1 MLLHSGGGDPERGGN
16 QKKDVFFKWENHVPL
31 HLNTMMVDY
40 FYDQFILNRYFWIIL
55 QQKRFQRVS
64 KGTLISF
71 KKCILISIAL
81 VPHGVTVTRIK
92 IKKYEWN
99 NASIRKSNPKQSF
112 KNSFST
118 TSKWSIWPLHWYVCD
133 NNTANDERFYY
144 QKFSFIAKNHSCCCQ

>member
-1 MLLHSGGGDPERGGN
+1 MVGIPKGVAT
-16 QKKDVFFKWENHVPL
+16 KKKMYF
-31 HLNTMMVDY
+31 LNGRIMSPSTLTLWWLIISMTK
-40 FYDQFILNRYFWIIL
+40 FILNRYFWIIL
-55 QQKRFQRVS
+55 QQKRFQGVS

-118 TSKWSIWPLHWYVCD
+118 TCKWSIWPLHWYVCD
-133 NNTANDERFYY
+133 NNAANDERFYY
-144 QKFSFIAKNHSCCCQ
+144 QKFSFIAKNHSCYYQ